1 MTSRHHH
8 FNQGISMRKLAAAAV
23 AAGLFFG
30 GMGAAA
36 ADPWGRELNMSTTGA
51 VFRGWYKWEPRLQ
64 NRGAFHVRGRLSDG
78 DPGDGHNVYLRAK
91 VEGYGWVRV
100 KGTQRKTVDID
111 ELFYD
116 GAVLETNHAE
126 IQLCR
131 DRGSL
136 RPDNCSDLRK
146 FRR

>member
-1 MTSRHHH
+1 MTSRHIH
-8 FNQGISMRKLAAAAV
+8 FNQGLFMRKLAAVAV

-30 GMGAAA
+30 GMGVASAAS
-36 ADPWGRELNMSTTGA
+36 WGHELNMSTAGA
-51 VFRGWYKWEPRLQ
+51 EFRGWYKWEPKFQ
-64 NRGAFHVRGRLSDG
+64 HHGGFHVRGRLADA

-111 ELFYD
+111 ETIYD